1 MRSPSTPLDDA
12 LGSLK
17 RGDLAAAAERCGEL
31 LRQQP
36 DHFGG
41 HFLLGMIEG
50 AAGRVDEAATWFER
64 AAALNPGSFE
74 AWRNLGTAQARL
86 GRHEAARASLAQ
98 AAALRPD
105 DGDTRHDL
113 GAAQLA
119 AGELE
124 AALASLERAV
134 ALKPGDA
141 DVPCNLGQA
150 LRRLGRLDAAIAQF
164 ERALALQPDH
174 AAALNGLGAAFAESG
189 RHDAAVAPFEK
200 ALALAPD
207 FAESHNN
214 LGNALRNLRRH
225 DAAVASYERAIALKP
240 DYAEALSN
248 LGNALKGLKRYDEA
262 LASYEKAL
270 ALAPRSG
277 NALSQY
283 ALVRRQIC
291 DWRGIERSDAQLR
304 EAVRAQHAAI
314 QPFALLAVSD
324 DPAEQLACARQ
335 YWASRRIAAPA
346 VGLRPV
352 AAADK
357 LRLGYLSA
365 DFHEHATAR
374 LMAELFERHDRA
386 QFETIAFSYGPADG
400 SALRRRLVAAFDRF
414 VDVAGAGDGDIARRI
429 RAEEVDILIDLKGH
443 TEDNRLG
450 VLAWRPAPVQAHYLG
465 YPGTLGTDAVDYL
478 IVDRFVAPPQEQR
491 HFSESLVY
499 LPDCYQVNDR
509 QRALDA
515 RIPSR
520 RDCGLPEHGFVFCCF
535 NGTYKI
541 APEMF
546 AVWMRLLGAL
556 PGSVLWLLADNP
568 WAEAN
573 LRREA
578 GARGID
584 PGRLVFAPR
593 QKPPQHLARQR
604 LADLFLDTLPVNA
617 HTTASDALWAG
628 LPLVTCSGRSFVA
641 RVAGSLLHAVGLD
654 ELVTR
659 SLADYERL
667 ALALACDPARLAAI
681 RGKLEAAR
689 LAAPLFD
696 SERTCRALEAAY
708 REMWEIRRRGEAPRS
723 FAVSA
728 TG

>member
-50 AAGRVDEAATWFER
+50 AAGRVDKAATWFER

-105 DGDTRHDL
+105 DADTRHDL

-207 FAESHNN
+207 FAEAHNN

-225 DAAVASYERAIALKP
+225 DAAVASYDRAIALKP

-262 LASYEKAL
+262 LASYGKAL

-386 QFETIAFSYGPADG
+386 QFETIAFSYGPDDG
-400 SALRRRLVAAFDRF
+400 SALRRRLVGAFDR
-414 VDVAGAGDGDIARRI
+414 
-429 RAEEVDILIDLKGH
+429 
-443 TEDNRLG
+443 
-450 VLAWRPAPVQAHYLG
+450 
-465 YPGTLGTDAVDYL
+465 

-696 SERTCRALEAAY
+696 SERTGRALEAAY

>member
-17 RGDLAAAAERCGEL
+17 RGDLAAAAEHCGEL

-105 DGDTRHDL
+105 DADTRHDL

-207 FAESHNN
+207 FAEAHNN

-240 DYAEALSN
+240 DFAEALSN

-346 VGLRPV
+346 VDPRPV

-386 QFETIAFSYGPADG
+386 QFETIAFSYGPDDG
-400 SALRRRLVAAFDRF
+400 SALRRRLVGAFDRF
-414 VDVAGAGDGDIARRI
+414 
-429 RAEEVDILIDLKGH
+429 
-443 TEDNRLG
+443 
-450 VLAWRPAPVQAHYLG
+450 
-465 YPGTLGTDAVDYL
+465 
-478 IVDRFVAPPQEQR
+478 VDRFVAPPQEQR

-696 SERTCRALEAAY
+696 SERTGRALEAAY